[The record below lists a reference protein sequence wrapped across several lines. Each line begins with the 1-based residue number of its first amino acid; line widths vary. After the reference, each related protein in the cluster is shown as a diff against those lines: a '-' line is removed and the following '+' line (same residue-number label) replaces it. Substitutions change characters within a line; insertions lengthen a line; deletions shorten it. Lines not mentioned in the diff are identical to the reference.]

1 MGSIFISANRLVNA
15 QYFRLESAFGNRLPQ
30 EGEMN
35 RKVGEQV
42 RIELSK
48 HFRRGSWA
56 QDESEITE
64 EDARLLCE
72 RFRNAVSLDV
82 QENKSILTA
91 GGVSFYFSSLVYYVL
106 GRSERDPTPLQ
117 IKTLL
122 DICDIADTRPLPV
135 MRWTEFVRSNVSDAA
150 RIRTVMRSCIYSK
163 TRQEERFARVVA
175 SLKQH
180 ILKGKENI
188 RILAIGSSGTVVD
201 ALKGLRK
208 LAQREGV
215 QIDVS
220 LTLPTPGIVLNR
232 SDLGFDFVRVDEK
245 DLPTDA
251 AKVRFDLVIMG
262 CGVIGKTTDN
272 EIEIVNRGR
281 DIDIA
286 NRMRQ
291 LGALLIIVGG
301 LYKIWPQSFY
311 KSHKEIAVN
320 ITKQTMAG
328 LEATSILSECDIDW
342 LVTEHE
348 AVCFRE
354 PGRPSWLEF
363 LFGAHSL
370 DVTTSLSL
378 FANEKS
384 ESEEAFIQTI
394 LRNEIIR
401 DIDKTLGL
409 LIGREHMAFN
419 AFKFGL
425 VLTIVGLT
433 FWALFLVSNKM
444 TLAFWASAIA
454 AVGANIVMLGVLG
467 GRRGAA

>member
-1 MGSIFISANRLVNA
+1 
-15 QYFRLESAFGNRLPQ
+15 
-30 EGEMN
+30 MN